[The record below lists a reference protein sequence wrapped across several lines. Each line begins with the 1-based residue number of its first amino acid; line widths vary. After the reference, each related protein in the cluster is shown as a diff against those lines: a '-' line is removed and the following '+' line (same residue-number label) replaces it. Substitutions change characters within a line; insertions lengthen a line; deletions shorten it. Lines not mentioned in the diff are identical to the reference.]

1 MTIEVDEEALV
12 AALKSAPMLDSSAMT
27 AALAPP
33 FDPQPLL
40 IAMLGPMVAAYLE
53 AVEAKKPE
61 LRVVKHDGAEFRWTA
76 YDTRNDLIVAAST
89 QGYNDPRDRDH
100 NIEMVLGGG
109 YRLDLQ

>member
-1 MTIEVDEEALV
+1 MTIDTEAL
-12 AALKSAPMLDSSAMT
+12 AEAWKSV
-27 AALAPP
+27 PP
-33 FDPQPLL
+33 PDPA
-40 IAMLGPMVAAYLE
+40 AMLAATTPTLNLDALVVNLFGPTTEAYLE
-53 AVEAKKPE
+53 ILEAKKPE